1 MLNLLHFSCIEIS
14 PDIIDYL
21 YEKVLPDLQN
31 KLMALKDLDESKHT
45 ENDNESY
52 LLSDIFQDINED
64 EDVDDDEEEEAEM
77 EVHNDNN
84 MEKETQ

>member
-1 MLNLLHFSCIEIS
+1 MLSLLHFSHIEIS

-64 EDVDDDEEEEAEM
+64 VEDDEEEAEM
-77 EVHNDNN
+77 EVHNDN
-84 MEKETQ
+84 MEK